1 MMNLYNTIL
10 SQTKTV
16 DGKELPYWLGT
27 LIETMKNIINPIL
40 ILVALAGVI
49 YAIVVGVKFARA
61 DEKGEREEAKK
72 KLITVIIG
80 IVVTGILILLFFWI
94 YRAILNGN
102 IEVAKWAN

>member
-1 MMNLYNTIL
+1 MMNLYNTL
-10 SQTKTV
+10 LDETV
-16 DGKELPYWLGT
+16 KLPYWLET
-27 LIETMKNIINPIL
+27 LVNTLKNIINPIL

-80 IVVTGILILLFFWI
+80 IVVTGVLIMLFFWI
-94 YRAILNGN
+94 YNALLSGTLKF
-102 IEVAKWAN
+102 ADWGDSYKD